1 MDTANIRPTWLTA
14 LLPLLA
20 VYQYGDRSMV
30 RAELFR
36 MALSADAAA
45 TSADALHR
53 IANML
58 DRDDHVIEM
67 HRDELRALAR
77 AALVQFERVPPRAP
91 YWPHRTPESNNHC
104 PCQSARTLEARCEQ
118 LQSRRLKLRSMFGV
132 LGNLQAMMRRCA
144 SRRVYLLTSMD
155 G

>member
-36 MALSADAAA
+36 MALAADAAA

-58 DRDDHVIEM
+58 DRDGHAIEM

-77 AALVQFERVPPRAP
+77 AALAQLERVPPRAP
-91 YWPHRTPESNNHC
+91 
-104 PCQSARTLEARCEQ
+104 
-118 LQSRRLKLRSMFGV
+118 
-132 LGNLQAMMRRCA
+132 
-144 SRRVYLLTSMD
+144 LLSLND
-155 G
+155 AGI

>member
-45 TSADALHR
+45 TSADVLHR

-58 DRDDHVIEM
+58 DRDGHAIEM

-91 YWPHRTPESNNHC
+91 ILATHD
-104 PCQSARTLEARCEQ
+104 A
-118 LQSRRLKLRSMFGV
+118 GI
-132 LGNLQAMMRRCA
+132 
-144 SRRVYLLTSMD
+144 
-155 G
+155 